1 MGNPLGPTL
10 SNWFLGIIE
19 KKIFDQHLSF
29 YPSFYVRYVDD
40 VFAIFN
46 FSTKV
51 QLFLNVLN
59 NQNPNLRFTC
69 EEVSEPFLDVKLT
82 ICDGE
87 FNICVY
93 RKPTFTGVLIH
104 FDGIAPLPWKQSFI
118 NCLLYGAYLY
128 SSNDSLLKTKINCI
142 IFLFKRNGYPISFIL
157 NVIHKFKNK
166 FKNQNRQFPTDS
178 LSNTPDLNLY
188 LTLPYIGT
196 PSIKFSKRLAALFHD
211 RLSTDMKRAYQG
223 FKIISYFN
231 HKFPLPVLFCSML
244 SINIL
249 VLVIGTRHISVWRLD
264 NYSSELKTIFPIT

>member
-1 MGNPLGPTL
+1 M
-10 SNWFLGIIE
+10 
-19 KKIFDQHLSF
+19 
-29 YPSFYVRYVDD
+29 
-40 VFAIFN
+40 FAIFN
-46 FSTKV
+46 SSTKV

-128 SSNDSLLKTKINCI
+128 SSNDSLPKTKINCI
-142 IFLFKRNGYPISFIL
+142 IFLFKRNGYLISFIL

-211 RLSTDMKRAYQG
+211 RLSTDIKNELI
-223 FKIISYFN
+223 KVLKSLIST
-231 HKFPLPVLFCSML
+231 
-244 SINIL
+244 INFL
-249 VLVIGTRHISVWRLD
+249 YPFFFARCCL
-264 NYSSELKTIFPIT
+264 